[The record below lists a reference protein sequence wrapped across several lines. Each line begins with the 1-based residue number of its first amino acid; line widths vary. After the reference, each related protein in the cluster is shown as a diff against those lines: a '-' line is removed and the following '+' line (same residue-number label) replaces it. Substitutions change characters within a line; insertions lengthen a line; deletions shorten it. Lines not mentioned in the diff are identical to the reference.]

1 MKYRP
6 TREYGND
13 YVFEVYVNYQ
23 MDATYHAGLP
33 DIPNCRP
40 YSEVSDRY
48 GWKAPPS

>member
-6 TREYGND
+6 TREYWND

-23 MDATYHAGLP
+23 MDATYLAGLP

-40 YSEVSDRY
+40 HSEVSDRY